1 MLFHHQIVAP
11 HQWRSDSALKAGRW
25 EVPGSIPSRACRLSQ
40 LKFSHGLFQNSGKY
54 GLGSLRKTPTEGN
67 LPIVPRPT
75 NGQLDSYLHSS
86 IHLSQYFNI
95 TSIMPKYKQKIR
107 FILEI
112 FPMKCQYRRN
122 IGFIWKYFL

>member
-67 LPIVPRPT
+67 FPIRPGAT
-75 NGQLDSYLHSS
+75 SRQLALNFQQTTK
-86 IHLSQYFNI
+86 LL
-95 TSIMPKYKQKIR
+95 QKR
-107 FILEI
+107 F
-112 FPMKCQYRRN
+112 CA
-122 IGFIWKYFL
+122 